1 MREGKEKG
9 VEENGGFMRPEEKNL
24 TDISEENRN
33 KSCSRNTQK
42 IKKKPNSPDNMG
54 VARRTEAMVNYQ
66 DRQNIAKK
74 NHRINNV
81 TPQTDNT
88 KMIYNEIT
96 K

>member
-1 MREGKEKG
+1 
-9 VEENGGFMRPEEKNL
+9 
-24 TDISEENRN
+24 
-33 KSCSRNTQK
+33 
-42 IKKKPNSPDNMG
+42 MG

-74 NHRINNV
+74 NHIINNV